1 MRPKIFTPVVV
12 EIMLLFLAVCG
23 SILLQTPSPLFVW
36 SNTVVISGQ
45 ILFPAFCFIL
55 SFYYCDLYDLR
66 IVRSFGEFLSR
77 LPRAFGLTFILLY
90 GFYALF
96 PLMGIEAGPFFSSL
110 LISSVVLAVVLPVRW
125 VLYSLLKLRSL
136 TERVLILG
144 TSPLAWKIVE
154 EIEATPHVGYA
165 IIGLVED
172 RGASV
177 SFASPSSQYPLLGP
191 LDRLADIV
199 NELRPDHIIVALTE
213 RRGRL
218 PVRDLLDAR
227 MAGIVVEDGIEVHER
242 LTEKL
247 AIESL
252 TPSFLF
258 FSGDFTKS
266 RFQMALRRVVSL
278 VFALVGLVL
287 TAPLMALIALA
298 IKLDSYG
305 PVFFVQD
312 RAGLRGRTFRL
323 VKFRTMHPVPPGEE
337 PGLVW
342 ERDVSSRVT
351 RVGKWLRKL
360 RLDELP
366 QFNNILRGDMD
377 LVGPRPEIA
386 SNVKTMVEQIP
397 YYSLRMVV
405 RPGITGWAQVRH
417 GYSVSQEDVTEKM
430 RYDLYYVKHMSPW
443 FDLRILIDTV
453 KIVLLG
459 RDEEGKN
466 RSEKKEADQQR
477 TSPAIINFLQAEK
490 PTRRGST

>member
-1 MRPKIFTPVVV
+1 MRPTIFTPVVV
-12 EIMLLFLAVCG
+12 EIVLLFLAVC
-23 SILLQTPSPLFVW
+23 SAILLPAQPSLFVW
-36 SNTVVISGQ
+36 SNVVVISGQ
-45 ILFPAFCFIL
+45 IFYPALFVIL
-55 SFYYCDLYDLR
+55 SFYYSDLYDLR
-66 IVRSFGEFLSR
+66 IVRSFSEFMKR
-77 LPRAFGLTFILLY
+77 LPQALGTAFALLY

-96 PLMGIEAGPFFSSL
+96 PLMGVADGPFFSTL
-110 LISSVVLAVVLPVRW
+110 WVVYVALPVVLPVRW
-125 VLYSLLKLRSL
+125 ILYRLLKIRSL
-136 TERVLILG
+136 SERVLILG

-154 EIEATPHVGYA
+154 EIEATPHAGQ
-165 IIGLVED
+165 IIVGLVED
-172 RGASV
+172 RKSGS
-177 SFASPSSQYPLLGP
+177 SRSQSSQYPLFGP
-191 LDRLADIV
+191 LDRLKDIL
-199 NELRPDHIIVALTE
+199 NELRPDRIIVALTE
-213 RRGRL
+213 RRGRV

-227 MAGIVVEDGIEVHER
+227 MAGVIVEDSIKVHER

-258 FSGDFTKS
+258 FSEDFTKS
-266 RFQMALRRVVSL
+266 RFQMAFRRMVSL
-278 VFALVGLVL
+278 VFALVGLFL
-287 TAPLMALIALA
+287 TFPLMILIAFM
-298 IKLDSYG
+298 IKMDSSG
-305 PVFFVQD
+305 SVFFIQD
-312 RAGLRGRTFRL
+312 RSGLHGRTFRL

-337 PGLVW
+337 SKEVW

-366 QFNNILRGDMD
+366 QFINILRGDMD

-386 SNVKTMVEQIP
+386 SNVKTMIEQIP
-397 YYSLRMVV
+397 YYSLRMGV

-459 RDEEGKN
+459 RDGETKKISEN
-466 RSEKKEADQQR
+466 RESAPQ
-477 TSPAIINFLQAEK
+477 
-490 PTRRGST
+490 PTISSMRPVG